1 MDVTAAEASHAA
13 AIVPMTVSTSI
24 SHPAAGEIA
33 GDDRDE
39 TKGESREVS
48 SSDFFSCEPVTWHE
62 CLDSF

>member
-1 MDVTAAEASHAA
+1 
-13 AIVPMTVSTSI
+13 MTVSTSI